1 MGTILIV
8 EDDKSTQ
15 RLYEM
20 ILEKSGHQVIGTAYN
35 GEEAV
40 KLYRTILD
48 KPDIILMD
56 YRMPFKDGIETTKEI
71 LQLDINNHSKI
82 IFLSADESIKKKALL
97 IGAISFLKKPLKINN
112 LLNEIEMGLKASNVD
127 LYRERFI

>member
-1 MGTILIV
+1 MATILIV

-15 RLYEM
+15 RLYKM
-20 ILEKSGHQVIGTAYN
+20 ILETSGHQVIGTAYN

-82 IFLSADESIKKKALL
+82 IFLSADESIKKK
-97 IGAISFLKKPLKINN
+97 
-112 LLNEIEMGLKASNVD
+112 
-127 LYRERFI
+127 LY